1 MDLSIFDFSLNLRL
15 DYETA
20 VAGIICE
27 YGSLSAL
34 AKVLQRGC
42 DPLRVSR
49 KVARRQNEPRRVP
62 S

>member
-1 MDLSIFDFSLNLRL
+1 MDLLIFDFSLNLRL

-20 VAGIICE
+20 VAGIIEE
-27 YGSLSAL
+27 YVSLPAL
-34 AKVLQRGC
+34 AEVSQQGC
-42 DPLRVSR
+42 DPLHVSR